1 MGQFIKL
8 PKSTTD
14 LTSFD
19 LMNIERGTSEVLSSS
34 NTTLEVKIF
43 GLSCSGGDTL
53 PSYNIIVNSAMS
65 DSQRLDMINNVSKA
79 IVKSTQSPNSTPSL
93 EMVGDL
99 VVSSM
104 TYDTNI

>member
-8 PKSTTD
+8 PKSKTD

-19 LMNIERGTSEVLSSS
+19 LMNIERGTGEVSS
-34 NTTLEVKIF
+34 NANNQLTVQIF
-43 GLSCSGGDTL
+43 GLSAGGGDTL
-53 PSYNIIVNSAMS
+53 PSYNIIVDSAMS

-79 IVKSTQSPNSTPSL
+79 IAKATQAPNSNPSL

-104 TYDTNI
+104 TYNSGI

>member
-8 PKSTTD
+8 PKSKTD

-19 LMNIERGTSEVLSSS
+19 LMNIERGTAEISSTSSTGLS
-34 NTTLEVKIF
+34 VQIF
-43 GLSCSGGDTL
+43 GLSCGGGDAL
-53 PSYNIIVNSAMS
+53 PQFSITVDSAMS
-65 DSQRLDMINNVSKA
+65 DSQRLDMINNLSKA
-79 IVKSTQSPNSTPSL
+79 IVKATQAPNSTPSL

>member
-8 PKSTTD
+8 PKSKTD

-19 LMNIERGTSEVLSSS
+19 LMNIERGTSEVLSTS
-34 NTTLEVKIF
+34 NTTLTVKIF
-43 GLSCSGGDTL
+43 GLSCGDDTL
-53 PSYNIIVNSAMS
+53 PSYQILVDSAMS